1 MRNHDRLIGEI
12 EDVDVNMPIV
22 LMFVQ
27 CPIFIEMIDVL
38 QMLFYTEC
46 SPDSR
51 WSFSRTFGGGGTVQG
66 LVFHCISLRLDDGFY
81 DAPSLERLPNV
92 HITN

>member
-1 MRNHDRLIGEI
+1 MELF
-12 EDVDVNMPIV
+12 EDI
-22 LMFVQ
+22 
-27 CPIFIEMIDVL
+27 
-38 QMLFYTEC
+38 
-46 SPDSR
+46 
-51 WSFSRTFGGGGTVQG
+51 WGGGTVQR